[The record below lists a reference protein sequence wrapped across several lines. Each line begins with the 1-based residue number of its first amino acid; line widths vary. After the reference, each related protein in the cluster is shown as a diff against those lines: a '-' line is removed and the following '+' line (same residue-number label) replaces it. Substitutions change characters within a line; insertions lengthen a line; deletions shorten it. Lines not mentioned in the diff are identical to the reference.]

1 LLPPLH
7 LNTRDQRH
15 PPLYI
20 STSTMSKSKS
30 KSGYPPAAKVQLSE
44 EEEFFQYRLAKLCSS
59 DSLSIEGLRRLIERY
74 GLKPN
79 DIFIGKTFLAACYN
93 ERVTE
98 EIIQFIL
105 EYFPAA
111 GSFAAHGG
119 KNPLHVACLNKNLTL
134 NIVQL
139 LVNADPK
146 SVCSVDSN
154 GRMPLHSI
162 CTNRRLDETAAIEIL
177 KFLIEKHPEAVRHV
191 DQRGCLPIHHA
202 SGGKAPEFCRVLIE
216 AYPGSERIHNE
227 RGEYGS
233 LPFHWA
239 CAINTVATV
248 EYLYKLYP
256 EVIHH
261 KTANG
266 VYPIH
271 FAMKGIKK
279 RPSPGPDPMDAV
291 DVVQF
296 LLDCDPTVKLQMI
309 GGKISLLHFACRQQY
324 THPNIEAALEMIKVI
339 YDAHP
344 EAIEDSRIVSTFQYF
359 HQQVQT
365 FLNTQLVYSRQARDH
380 RLMMTPDVNGQLPLH
395 TALQSNVRLGSIK
408 LLVKGNPSA
417 IRTFDRSGV
426 IPLHV
431 ACRYHDSTVAQYL
444 VGLDTTTLDAVDR
457 EGNTALHCACLGAE
471 FDTIALLLDKYDAVS
486 VSKRNAQKKLP
497 IDILWDSNA
506 VVDRDS
512 VEYMDSVFRLL
523 KAYPETVMNIE

>member
-1 LLPPLH
+1 
-7 LNTRDQRH
+7 
-15 PPLYI
+15 
-20 STSTMSKSKS
+20 MSKNGPTSADDAQS
-30 KSGYPPAAKVQLSE
+30 SEEFVQLIEFQLNKICQCKTFNLLSE
-44 EEEFFQYRLAKLCSS
+44 EV
-59 DSLSIEGLRRLIERY
+59 LRELITRH

-79 DIFIGKTFLAACYN
+79 NNLNIRDYEFFLRACCN

-98 EIIQFIL
+98 GIIRCLL
-105 EYFPAA
+105 EYFPDA
-111 GSFAAHGG
+111 GSFTSTDG
-119 KNPLHVACLNKNLTL
+119 KTPLHLICNNTNVTRSMVELLIDAAPNSVR
-134 NIVQL
+134 IVTQL
-139 LVNADPK
+139 
-146 SVCSVDSN
+146 
-154 GRMPLHSI
+154 GWMPLH
-162 CTNRRLDETAAIEIL
+162 CLCLNRKLDDETSMEIL
-177 KFLIEKHPEAVRHV
+177 KLLIQKCPQAVRHA
-191 DQRGCLPIHHA
+191 DYDTGFLPVHRA
-202 SGGKAPEFCRVLIE
+202 CGSRAPDFCRVLIE
-216 AYPGSERIHNE
+216 AYPGSGRITASN
-227 RGEYGS
+227 GM
-233 LPFHWA
+233 LPIHIA
-239 CAINTVATV
+239 CTSNTVATV

-271 FAMKGIKK
+271 FAMK
-279 RPSPGPDPMDAV
+279 
-291 DVVQF
+291 
-296 LLDCDPTVKLQMI
+296 VKLQTI
-309 GGKISLLHFACRQQY
+309 GGRISLLHFACRQQY

-365 FLNTQLVYSRQARDH
+365 FLNTQLAYSRQARDH

-417 IRTFDRSGV
+417 IRTFDRSGL

-431 ACRYHDSTVAQYL
+431 ACRHHDSTVVQYL
-444 VGLDTTTLDAVDR
+444 VGLDTTTLDAMDR

-506 VVDRDS
+506 VVNRES
-512 VEYMDSVFRLL
+512 VEYTESVFRLL

>member
-1 LLPPLH
+1 
-7 LNTRDQRH
+7 
-15 PPLYI
+15 
-20 STSTMSKSKS
+20 MSKNGPTSADDAQS
-30 KSGYPPAAKVQLSE
+30 SEEFVQLIEFQLNKICKCKTFNLLSE
-44 EEEFFQYRLAKLCSS
+44 EV
-59 DSLSIEGLRRLIERY
+59 LRELITRH

-79 DIFIGKTFLAACYN
+79 NNLNIRDYEFFLWVCAN

-98 EIIQFIL
+98 GIIRCLL
-105 EYFPAA
+105 EYFPDA
-111 GSFAAHGG
+111 GSFTSTDG
-119 KNPLHVACLNKNLTL
+119 KTPLHLICNNTNVTRSMVELLIDAAPNSVR
-134 NIVQL
+134 IVTQL
-139 LVNADPK
+139 
-146 SVCSVDSN
+146 
-154 GRMPLHSI
+154 GWMPLH
-162 CTNRRLDETAAIEIL
+162 CLCLNRKLDDETSMEIL
-177 KFLIEKHPEAVRHV
+177 KLLIQKCPQAVRHA
-191 DQRGCLPIHHA
+191 DYDTGFLPVHRACA
-202 SGGKAPEFCRVLIE
+202 SRAPDFCRVLIE
-216 AYPGSERIHNE
+216 AYPGSERITASN
-227 RGEYGS
+227 GM
-233 LPFHWA
+233 LPIHIA
-239 CAINTVATV
+239 CMSNTVATV

-296 LLDCDPTVKLQMI
+296 LLDCDPTVKLQTI
-309 GGKISLLHFACRQQY
+309 GGRISLLHFACRQQY

-344 EAIEDSRIVSTFQYF
+344 ETIEDSRIVSTFQYF

-417 IRTFDRSGV
+417 IRTFDRSGL
-426 IPLHV
+426 IPLQV
-431 ACRYHDSTVAQYL
+431 ACRHHDSTVVQYL

-506 VVDRDS
+506 VVNRES
-512 VEYMDSVFRLL
+512 VEYTESVFRLL